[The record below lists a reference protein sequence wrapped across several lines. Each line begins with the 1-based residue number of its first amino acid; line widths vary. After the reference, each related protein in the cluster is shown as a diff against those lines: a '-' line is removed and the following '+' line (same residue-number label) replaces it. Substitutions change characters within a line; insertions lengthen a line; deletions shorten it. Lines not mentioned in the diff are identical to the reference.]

1 MNLQTSHTIITI
13 SLILVIAAAIITTL
27 VVTSNPLALLGIFSI
42 LLLPAA
48 PQAVGH
54 SLETLDMY
62 GAQSQ
67 PEMDDGY
74 DESSIGFLVEVKSKK

>member
-48 PQAVGH
+48 PQTVDH
-54 SLETLDMY
+54 SPETDDGY
-62 GAQSQ
+62 T
-67 PEMDDGY
+67 DDGY
-74 DESSIGFLVEVKSKK
+74 DESSIGFFAEVKSKK